1 MIPGRIELVT
11 FNRHKISKTQHDIP
25 EKYKVVFVDEF
36 KFVENVICMRMF
48 IMDVDQISELDE
60 YEAQDFVKVIVAINS
75 SQRVRL
81 SQDLIH
87 DNDIVAAH
95 SPNCCVAQSTKVVLP
110 NSLIHRVVFRL
121 KLLLTESVFVFDQEV
136 GSERWPYH
144 QS

>member
-60 YEAQDFVKVIVAINS
+60 YKAQDFVKVIVAINS

-87 DNDIVAAH
+87 DDDIVA
-95 SPNCCVAQSTKVVLP
+95 L
-110 NSLIHRVVFRL
+110 F
-121 KLLLTESVFVFDQEV
+121 
-136 GSERWPYH
+136 
-144 QS
+144 